1 MKVYFTF
8 GQDHRHEISGMVFDK
23 DCVVEIE
30 KTTVQEAREKMFKL
44 FGDKWSFMYM
54 DLESVRMEYY
64 IRGII
69 KLVDGDN
76 GKQIKGKEVMT
87 VVYDDEIKK

>member
-54 DLESVRMEYY
+54 DLESVAIPSFIEGVLYVRKNKNKTYY
-64 IRGII
+64 ENN
-69 KLVDGDN
+69 KLLC
-76 GKQIKGKEVMT
+76 
-87 VVYDDEIKK
+87 